1 MRTVRTLT
9 LKMAGETIKA
19 EAICLDIRPWSRT
32 SHIVSWL
39 TPVGKVATVVKGA
52 VRAKSQFL
60 GQYDL
65 NYTCD
70 ILYYARAKGE
80 LHALRECVPLKMREE
95 LRGDYRKL
103 ALAGYIRRLVA
114 ELAPQGEE
122 CKAWYEELRRRLDSC
137 ASLKSGEDA
146 ASPLSLFLGCE
157 LEVLRLSGLKPDFS
171 KYDRNAEWSAF
182 SVEAGNF
189 ENDEGRCVRVSREVA
204 EFLSNGC
211 ENAKNS
217 QIPLDAARVIGVFY
231 QFHLDCASDVRRTV
245 LEMISSKKEG

>member
-1 MRTVRTLT
+1 
-9 LKMAGETIKA
+9 MAGETIKT

-32 SHIVSWL
+32 SHVVSWL
-39 TPVGKVATVVKGA
+39 TPKGKVATVVKGA

-65 NYTCD
+65 NYTCE

-80 LHALRECVPLKMREE
+80 LHALRECVPVEMREE

-103 ALAGYIRRLVA
+103 ALAGYFRRLVA
-114 ELAPQGEE
+114 ELAPMGEE
-122 CKAWYEELRRRLDSC
+122 CRAWYGHLL
-137 ASLKSGEDA
+137 ASLS
-146 ASPLSLFLGCE
+146 SLVPHVDDLIRFE
-157 LEVLRLSGLKPDFS
+157 LVVLRLSGLAPDFGRFGKIAS
-171 KYDRNAEWSAF
+171 ASRGDSDGTGGEWLPF
-182 SVEAGNF
+182 SVETGNF
-189 ENDEGRCVRVSREVA
+189 GNSEGRCIRVSREVA
-204 EFLSNGC
+204 EYLSNGA

-245 LEMISSKKEG
+245 LGMISSSKEGNG

>member
-1 MRTVRTLT
+1 
-9 LKMAGETIKA
+9 MAGETIKT

-32 SHIVSWL
+32 SHVVSWL
-39 TPVGKVATVVKGA
+39 TPMGKVVTVVKGA

-80 LHALRECVPLKMREE
+80 LHALRECVPLEMREE

-103 ALAGYIRRLVA
+103 ALAGYMRRLVS
-114 ELAPQGEE
+114 ELAPMGEE
-122 CKAWYEELRRRLDSC
+122 CKTWYGELERRLDSC
-137 ASLKSGEDA
+137 NGSMNGQDARSPGER
-146 ASPLSLFLGCE
+146 PLVGDLLRFE
-157 LEVLRLSGLKPDFS
+157 LEVLRLSGLAPDFS
-171 KYDRNAEWSAF
+171 KFDRNAEWTAF
-182 SVEAGNF
+182 SLEAGVF
-189 ENDEGRCVRVSREVA
+189 GSGEGRCVRVPRETA
-204 EFLSNGC
+204 EYLADGAK
-211 ENAKNS
+211 NAKNS

-245 LEMISSKKEG
+245 LEMISN